1 MPRRTALAILVL
13 VFGLVIGGVT
23 SRPALAVDE
32 AAAADRAPDTSRAL
46 GFRKMFGLNADP
58 STISRAASDPAYSS
72 TNYGVPLS
80 RAEERELQ
88 RRARAELDTEPAATF
103 ARAQATYGG
112 YYFDQLAQG
121 IPVFLF
127 TDNNKSV
134 ASELAKRLPRGSGF
148 KVERVERTY
157 AELLKI
163 KARIDASTEDLIA
176 GGIEINSIGIH
187 ISTNTV
193 AVGVNRL
200 TSSASDQLAKRFG
213 DGLEVFEQ
221 APANSDACTSTNNCR
236 PMKGGLSIISVA
248 NGNECTSGFMVRRVQ
263 NGGQLAI
270 LTAGH
275 CVHNDPI
282 NGDWKHNGVAFGD
295 RKVDTWSNHSDGD
308 VALIELKPSEVV
320 PVANQLYV
328 FDGSTGFIKTVTTY
342 ISNASQT
349 EGSQVC
355 AYGTNSNDSACVTIL
370 HVDETH
376 SSKLGSTSLW
386 IDHTN
391 TFGLDMTLGD
401 SGGPIYKVLTDT
413 ARGAMGTHVHS
424 TDGAGAFS
432 WYTPFEWGRTAY
444 TAASGGDYYYLCVT
458 ASC

>member
-1 MPRRTALAILVL
+1 MPRRSATAILVL
-13 VFGLVIGGVT
+13 ISTLVVAGASSTTVV
-23 SRPALAVDE
+23 AVDQGSGANRAS
-32 AAAADRAPDTSRAL
+32 AASRAL
-46 GFRKMFGLNADP
+46 EFRKMFGLNADA
-58 STISRAASDPAYSS
+58 SMVARAATDLSYSS

-80 RAEERELQ
+80 HSEELELQ
-88 RRARAELDTEPAATF
+88 RRARVELDTQAAATY
-103 ARAQATYGG
+103 AQAQPTYGG
-112 YYFDQLAQG
+112 YYIDQLAHG

-127 TDNNKSV
+127 TGNERSMT
-134 ASELAKRLPRGSGF
+134 AELAKLLPHGSGL
-148 KVERVERTY
+148 RVQHVDRTY
-157 AELLKI
+157 ADLQQI
-163 KARIDASTEDLIA
+163 KGRIEASSDELIA
-176 GGIEINSIGIH
+176 AGIAINSIGLH

-193 AVGVNRL
+193 AVGVYGL
-200 TSSASDQLAKRFG
+200 TSAATSQLIGRFG

-221 APANSDACTSTNNCR
+221 SPANSDACDTNNCR
-236 PMKGGLSIISVA
+236 PMKGGLSIFSVA

-275 CVHNDPI
+275 CVHNDVI

-295 RKVDTWSNHSDGD
+295 RKVDTWTNHSDGD
-308 VALIELKPSEVV
+308 VALIELKTSEVV

-328 FDGSTGFIKTVTTY
+328 FNGSAGFVKTVTTW
-342 ISNASQT
+342 ISNLSQT
-349 EGSQVC
+349 QGSQVC
-355 AYGTNSNDSACVTIL
+355 AYGTNSNNSACVTIL

-376 SSKLGSTSLW
+376 SSKLGNTSIW

-391 TFGLDMTLGD
+391 TFGLDMIPGD
-401 SGGPIYKVLTDT
+401 SGGPIYKVLSDN

-424 TDGAGAFS
+424 TDGVGAFS

-444 TAASGGDYYYLCVT
+444 TAASGGDYYYMCTT